1 MIFTVY
7 IENVNMRVQPVT
19 SRAVFTRVQTPGQ
32 KIAELLNFVALKI
45 DFKESRGENKIQHD
59 IQHTLNYKS
68 AQFQKKNSAVS

>member
-32 KIAELLNFVALKI
+32 KTAELLNFVA
-45 DFKESRGENKIQHD
+45 
-59 IQHTLNYKS
+59 
-68 AQFQKKNSAVS
+68 